1 MKNSIFQSLKNRICP
16 KGLSHAFGKKNALFF
31 INLFSVNV
39 RLEVKFNNVLHRKE
53 TFFGHEKFN
62 LSKSQKS
69 HFLCFWSKNTLFL
82 VEIRLAIIFNNVL
95 DRKETFF
102 AVKNSIFQSLK
113 NRIFPKGL
121 THPLSPKLHFVN
133 LFLVEIRLEIM
144 FNNVLDRK
152 ETFLAIKNSIF

>member
-16 KGLSHAFGKKNALFF
+16 KGLTHAFGKKKCTFF

-82 VEIRLAIIFNNVL
+82 VEIRLAIIFNNVQ

-102 AVKNSIFQSLK
+102 GRKKFNFSKPQKSHFSKGVNPSFK
-113 NRIFPKGL
+113 PKTTL
-121 THPLSPKLHFVN
+121 C
-133 LFLVEIRLEIM
+133 
-144 FNNVLDRK
+144 
-152 ETFLAIKNSIF
+152 